1 MLKSTPLFIGITA
14 VLLGVIVYQARRI
27 GELNAPKGAQPIST
41 QSVSNTPAVDPR
53 ERERLAGEL
62 AAARWEI
69 SRLRQM
75 AEPKAA
81 PADGIAGRV
90 AALKETLQRLPEQ
103 QIPQLAYAT
112 EADWYA
118 AVEGALE
125 TAEDFRMAMARLR
138 NSAYSRFAKLLQP
151 ALKEY
156 MKANGGRFP
165 QEALQ
170 VQPFFTTAVEPAALR
185 NLQVVRA
192 NSIKNVR
199 MGGEWAITQVAVVDS
214 AFDAHIVVGPNGFG
228 SYGGPRK

>member
-1 MLKSTPLFIGITA
+1 MLKPTPIVISLVV
-14 VLLGVIVYQARRI
+14 VLLGVIVFQARRI
-27 GELNAPKGAQPIST
+27 SELSATKPAPTVAAP
-41 QSVSNTPAVDPR
+41 SVSTSSAVDSR
-53 ERERLAGEL
+53 ERERLDGEL
-62 AAARWEI
+62 EAARREI
-69 SRLRQM
+69 SLLRRI
-75 AEPKAA
+75 AEIKAA

-90 AALKETLQRLPEQ
+90 AALKETFQRLPEQ
-103 QIPQLAYAT
+103 QIPQLAYAS

-118 AVEGALE
+118 AVEGPLE

-138 NSAYSRFAKLLQP
+138 NSAYSRFGKLLQP

-170 VQPFFTTAVEPAALR
+170 VQPFFTAAVEPAALR

-214 AFDAHIVVGPNGFG
+214 EFDAHIVVGPNGFG